1 MIAIPTSAPASGG
14 GAHPARPPD
23 PAGRAG
29 AASAGYPRLG
39 FLGVGWIGRHRL
51 RAIVESGHAR
61 ASAIADAA
69 PDAAAAAAADA
80 PGCAVASSLDELLA
94 LGLDGVVIATPSALH
109 AEQAVRALERGVAVF
124 CQKPLA
130 RTASEARR
138 VVDAARAADRL
149 LGVDLSYRHVAGV
162 PELRRLVQEGALGRV
177 YAADLVFHNAYGPDK
192 AWFQDA
198 RLSGGGCV
206 MDLGIHLVDLALW
219 VLGFP
224 EVNELS
230 ATLRAGGV
238 PIRGRGLARASAG
251 GGGGAS
257 PGASGGPGGAAGPSA
272 LMCGAGP
279 SALVEDYATAQL
291 ELADGTAV
299 RLACSWRLAAGQDCV
314 IEASFYGT
322 AGGASVRNVGGSFYD
337 LVVERF
343 VGTRRERI
351 AGPPDAW
358 GGRAAVAWAEAL
370 ARGGGFDPEIE
381 SIVEVQA
388 TLDRIYEL

>member
-1 MIAIPTSAPASGG
+1 VSAIPTSMPVPSGG
-14 GAHPARPPD
+14 GAHTARPPE
-23 PAGRAG
+23 P
-29 AASAGYPRLG
+29 SARPRLG

-51 RAIVESGHAR
+51 RAIVESGLAC
-61 ASAIADAA
+61 AAAIADAA
-69 PDAAAAAAADA
+69 SDAAAAAAADA

-177 YAADLVFHNAYGPDK
+177 YAVDLVFHNAYGPDK

-230 ATLRAGGV
+230 AALRAGGV

-251 GGGGAS
+251 GGGGA
-257 PGASGGPGGAAGPSA
+257 GGAAGPS
-272 LMCGAGP
+272 
-279 SALVEDYATAQL
+279 SLVEDYATAQL

-343 VGTRRERI
+343 FGTRRERI

-370 ARGGGFDPEIE
+370 ARGGRFDPEIE
-381 SIVEVQA
+381 SIVEVRA

>member
-1 MIAIPTSAPASGG
+1 MIAIPSARS
-14 GAHPARPPD
+14 AR
-23 PAGRAG
+23 
-29 AASAGYPRLG
+29 PRLG

-51 RAIVESGHAR
+51 RALVHAG
-61 ASAIADAA
+61 AAEAAAIADAV
-69 PDAAAAAAADA
+69 PAAAAVAAADA
-80 PGCAVASSLDELLA
+80 PGCVVVPSLDALLA
-94 LGLDGVVIATPSALH
+94 LGLDGIVIATPSALH
-109 AEQAVRALERGVAVF
+109 ADQAVRALERGVAVF

-130 RTASEARR
+130 RTAAEARR

-162 PELRRLVQEGALGRV
+162 PELRRLVREGALGRV

-230 ATLRAGGV
+230 AALRAGGV
-238 PIRGRGLARASAG
+238 PIRGRGRVLAGASAG
-251 GGGGAS
+251 GGGRAS
-257 PGASGGPGGAAGPSA
+257 PGASGGLGGDAGP
-272 LMCGAGP
+272 P
-279 SALVEDYATAQL
+279 ALVEDYAAAQL
-291 ELADGTAV
+291 ELADGTSV
-299 RLACSWRLAAGQDCV
+299 RLACSWRLAAGQDCL

-322 AGGASVRNVGGSFYD
+322 AGGGSLRNVGGSFYD
-337 LVVERF
+337 FVVERF
-343 VGTRRERI
+343 QGTRRERI

-370 ARGGGFDPEIE
+370 ARGGRFDPEIA